1 MGVTLDA
8 ERCRMPLDYRPPY
21 DWEGVRDF
29 LALRAVPGV
38 EHVEGGAYLRTVRC
52 GDRVGWIR
60 VTQGKQRKSLVLEL
74 SPSLASARRTVA
86 LRVRRLF
93 DLDADPALIGARLR
107 SDPRLARLVKLR
119 PGLRVP
125 RAFDVAEI
133 GVRAILGQQVT
144 VAAARTLAG
153 RVARAF
159 GEAIETPFAAL
170 DRLWPVT
177 ADLAR
182 SPLSAL
188 VAIPLTRARAAAVL
202 HWMAGVVE
210 RKISFDDDGAC
221 TLPQDIEGTLSSMV
235 ELPGIGPWT
244 ANYIAMR
251 GLGWSD
257 AFPEGDLVLRQA
269 LGGATPRVCR
279 AHAERWRPFRAYAV
293 LHLWTNHT
301 KG

>member
-1 MGVTLDA
+1 VTLDR
-8 ERCRMPLDYRPPY
+8 ERCPLKLDYLPPY

-38 EHVEGGAYLRTVRC
+38 EHVQDGAYLRTVRS

-60 VTQGKQRKSLVLEL
+60 VTQGKLRKSLALEL
-74 SPSLASARRTVA
+74 SPSLFAVRRTVA

-93 DLDADPALIGARLR
+93 DLDADPVLIGARLR
-107 SDPRLARLVKLR
+107 RDPRLAELVKRR

-125 RAFDVAEI
+125 RAFDVAEM

-153 RVARAF
+153 RIARSF
-159 GEAIETPFAAL
+159 GETIETPFAAL
-170 DRLWPVT
+170 DRLWPIT
-177 ADLAR
+177 AHLAHL
-182 SPLSAL
+182 PLSAL
-188 VAIPLTRARAAAVL
+188 LAIPLTRSRAAAVL
-202 HWMAGVVE
+202 HWMAGIVE
-210 RKISFDDDGAC
+210 RKISLYDQGAPP
-221 TLPQDIEGTLSSMV
+221 LAEDIEGTLSSMV